1 MHGATPQL
9 LTEALD
15 HTVDSL
21 PNSLAIVDEDVRL
34 TWRDVDRLS
43 RGVAKSLLASGL
55 GPGDHIAVWLPNRPE
70 WLLLWLGALRIGAVV
85 VPVNTKFKTSEA
97 AYVIQKS
104 DARIIFLLDSFLG
117 TDYEDRLLEMC
128 PDWDRLAEV
137 PSRDFPELRTAVV
150 LGASSR
156 VGPTFED
163 FMAAGNQVSDEAL
176 HAAAGRISA
185 TDTVA
190 IVFTSGT
197 TGFPKGVMHDHRALR
212 MMTEVS
218 EWFDYTA
225 RDRILGH
232 LPFFHVAGLF
242 SSFLPSVITGA
253 AIVLM
258 QQWSA
263 QRALALI
270 EQERVSVLSGIPTH
284 FLDLLSHEDLASYDT
299 SSLRIGWIGGSSIP
313 PEVIRG
319 CDETLK
325 MDALLPIYGMTET
338 TSTTAVG
345 RIGDPLDIRLAGKG
359 VPLGGYEVSIVDAA
373 TGEHLPPGA
382 EGEIVVRG
390 YTVMRGYYRDAEAT
404 AEVFDEDGWFHTGDL
419 GVFDQ
424 AGYLQ
429 ITGRLKDMFIVGGN
443 NVHPADV
450 EAVLLDV
457 PGVKQAYVVAR
468 RHPRLGEV
476 GVAFLEREGP
486 AAPTEEQVLAH
497 CRANLA
503 PFKVPRDVFIV
514 DAWPLTPTGKIQ
526 RFRLREMAAL
536 QESTD
541 APQ

>member
-1 MHGATPQL
+1 MRDAMPRL
-9 LTEALD
+9 LTGALD
-15 HTVDSL
+15 RTVDSL
-21 PNSLAIVDEDVRL
+21 PDSLAIVHEHVRL

-43 RGVAKSLLASGL
+43 REIARSMLASGL
-55 GPGDHIAVWLPNRPE
+55 GRGDHVAVWLPNRPE

-97 AYVIQKS
+97 EYVIKKA
-104 DARIIFLLDSFLG
+104 DAKIIFLPDSFLG
-117 TDYEDRLLEMC
+117 TDYENRLLEIC
-128 PDWDRLAEV
+128 PDWDAGADV
-137 PSRDFPELRTAVV
+137 PSRNLPELRAAVV
-150 LGASSR
+150 LGATSR
-156 VGPTFED
+156 VGPTYEA
-163 FMAAGNQVSDEAL
+163 FMAAGDQVSGEAL
-176 HAAAGRISA
+176 EAAAGRIA
-185 TDTVA
+185 GTDTVA

-197 TGFPKGVMHDHRALR
+197 TGFPKGVMHDHRVLR

-218 EWFDYTA
+218 DWFGYTA

-242 SSFLPSVITGA
+242 SSFLPAVITGA

-258 QQWSA
+258 EQWSA
-263 QRALALI
+263 QRALELI

-284 FLDLLSHEDLASYDT
+284 FLDLLSREDLGSYDT
-299 SSLRIGWIGGSSIP
+299 SSLRIGWIGGASIP

-319 CDETLK
+319 CTQTLQ

-345 RIGDPLDIRLAGKG
+345 RIGDPFDVRLAGKG

-373 TGEHLPPGA
+373 TGEHLPPGV

-419 GVFDQ
+419 GMFDPS
-424 AGYLQ
+424 GYLQ

-450 EAVLLDV
+450 ESVLLEV

-503 PFKVPRDVFIV
+503 SFKVPREMVFV

-526 RFRLREMAAL
+526 RFRLREMAAS
-536 QESTD
+536 QGSTD
-541 APQ
+541 APR